1 MKYFLISFFVGI
13 KDFKALLFSV
23 QNFYKH
29 VLFSKL
35 QLTQVLEFCFTF
47 FTNDRMT
54 ELRRKLCGF
63 FLCFM
68 PFLSYEVLK
77 MNSLGSFR
85 GELYIDFRTECVT
98 MTLTSGAA
106 ITNDVLKFRKVIEFG
121 SSCIVIYF
129 FYIYLIVDGK
139 RSFISYES
147 RKKLAKLIKSKTLST
162 CFNDC
167 QFVSCCTP

>member
-1 MKYFLISFFVGI
+1 MFFLASSNLRRYWNFV
-13 KDFKALLFSV
+13 LLFSPTTEW
-23 QNFYKH
+23 QNWEENC
-29 VLFSKL
+29 V
-35 QLTQVLEFCFTF
+35 
-47 FTNDRMT
+47 
-54 ELRRKLCGF
+54 GF

-106 ITNDVLKFRKVIEFG
+106 ITNDILKFRKVIEFG
-121 SSCIVIYF
+121 SSCIVICF